1 MHLYVGTKGHV
12 CALDI
17 KSGTELWRADLG
29 HGVVGSEVSLIVADG
44 RVFAGAGG
52 YITALDAQT
61 GKTLWSND
69 LKGLGFNH
77 VALAMVGQSIQYRT
91 REEQVAVIP
100 IVT

>member
-69 LKGLGFNH
+69 LKGLGSTTSPWPWWAKASNTGPGKNK
-77 VALAMVGQSIQYRT
+77 LR
-91 REEQVAVIP
+91 
-100 IVT
+100 